1 MLNTVALAGTVTNVE
16 QKGSAR
22 KLRITGTKWNGK
34 EKREEACEIAFTT
47 FSRRADELRGGEYVV
62 VQGVVECRE
71 YNGKWYTD
79 IIAKDFEV
87 VGAGAPRGDNYDPPA
102 RPQKPLPPPSGSAD
116 DGFGDIP
123 FLIML
128 CAMVFV

>member
-1 MLNTVALAGTVTNVE
+1 MLNTVALAGTVVNME

-22 KLRITGTKWNGK
+22 KVRIAGTKWNGK
-34 EKREEACEIAFTT
+34 TKQEEPCEVMFTT

-62 VQGVVECRE
+62 IQGIVECRE
-71 YNGKWYTD
+71 YNGKWYAD
-79 IIAKDFEV
+79 V
-87 VGAGAPRGDNYDPPA
+87 VARDLEIVSQGDAPT
-102 RPQKPLPPPSGSAD
+102 PQRQTRPLPPPTGPAD

-123 FLIML
+123 FALFL